1 MNNLINPPQ
10 QKHNKTHTNQPQ
22 NKNNPNKPKPI
33 KQTLPTHT
41 PNPKLKQTPNN
52 KNIMNKKSKPKIH
65 KYPTKE
71 NKHQTQNTQQ
81 TNTTKKDHTK

>member
-22 NKNNPNKPKPI
+22 NKNNPNKPKTI

-65 KYPTKE
+65 K
-71 NKHQTQNTQQ
+71 NKKHINHQIFHNEINPKY
-81 TNTTKKDHTK
+81 NTTKK